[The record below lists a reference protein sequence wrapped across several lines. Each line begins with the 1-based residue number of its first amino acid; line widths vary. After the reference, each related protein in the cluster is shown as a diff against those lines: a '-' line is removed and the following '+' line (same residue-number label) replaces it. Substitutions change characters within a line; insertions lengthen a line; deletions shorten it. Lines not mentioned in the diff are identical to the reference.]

1 MGYEKDGYTW
11 MQDERLEDL
20 IKPERIKQIKLDQ
33 LKKAARNTNQKSP
46 FLVDILQEAEG
57 EGCAAC
63 FI

>member
-1 MGYEKDGYTW
+1 
-11 MQDERLEDL
+11 MQDEKLEDI

-33 LKKAARNTNQKSP
+33 LKTAVRNSNPKSP
-46 FLVDILQEAEG
+46 FLINILEEAEG